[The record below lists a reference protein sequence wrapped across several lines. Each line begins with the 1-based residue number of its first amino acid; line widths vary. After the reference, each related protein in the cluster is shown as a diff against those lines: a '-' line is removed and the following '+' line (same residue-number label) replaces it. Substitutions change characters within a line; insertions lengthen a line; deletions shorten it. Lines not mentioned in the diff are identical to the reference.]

1 MLDLKHMK
9 RLFTLLAAVLALS
22 ACSKQDGKV
31 VARVGSEKITE
42 SYLQEKFSEISPA
55 AQAYLATNPGR
66 KQFLDVLIHERLM
79 LMAARKSRVA
89 AGEDYKGRVRQKEAE
104 MKQTLQD
111 YKDFMLTRMWVEDMR
126 SNELKV
132 TDEEARDYYQKY
144 PYKVTLAHILLSNSE
159 EAEKV
164 MRKIKTGA
172 DFEKTAREYSLDKE
186 TVRLPPVMYG
196 EFMPE
201 LEDMAFKMRVGETQ
215 GIVKTPLGFHI
226 IKKLAQDKAD
236 PATALE
242 RVRKILEKKK
252 FDAYLAKF
260 QDKMKVEVTD
270 ENYK

>member
-1 MLDLKHMK
+1 MK
-9 RLFTLLAAVLALS
+9 RFLTLLGAVLALA

-42 SYLQEKFSEISPA
+42 TYIQEKFSEISPA
-55 AQAYLATNPGR
+55 AQAYLATKPGR
-66 KQFLDVLIHERLM
+66 KQFLDVLIHERLL

-89 AGEDYKGRVRQKEAE
+89 AGEDYKTRVRQKEAE

-132 TDEEARDYYQKY
+132 TDEDIRAYYEKY

-164 MRKIKTGA
+164 MRKIKAGA
-172 DFEKTAREYSLDKE
+172 DFEQTAKAYSLDRE
-186 TVRLPPVMYG
+186 AVRLPPVMYG

-201 LEDMAFKMRVGETQ
+201 LEDMAFKMKVGETQ
-215 GIVKTPLGFHI
+215 GIVKTALGYHI
-226 IKKLAQDKAD
+226 IRKLAQDKAV
-236 PATALE
+236 PAEAME

-260 QDKMKVEVTD
+260 QEKTKVEVTD